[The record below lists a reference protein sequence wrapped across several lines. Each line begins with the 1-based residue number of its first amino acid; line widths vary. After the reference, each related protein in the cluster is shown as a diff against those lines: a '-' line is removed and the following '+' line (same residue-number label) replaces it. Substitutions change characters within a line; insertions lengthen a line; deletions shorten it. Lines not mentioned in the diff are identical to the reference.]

1 MWKWILSVYH
11 AKWNKFMFWLLS
23 TILPKLLPAA
33 APLSCNIMCC
43 VIIWITR
50 SSFIWQGAVCRCAAG
65 CGGNLGPTIARARV
79 TQSRADTRHVLIPR
93 ANHSLA
99 YAYDGW
105 VICISFLFWQGF
117 GLMSIYSGWAGSHQ
131 IHLVLPSSANVSE
144 SQIFPLSARQPL
156 ASSLAS
162 PGTRGRRQGSQIRSL
177 NMPRVSVVFSTCDI
191 GVQHWYTQYL
201 CYLLLLFISEF
212 KNLLSHHIKQMFKTG
227 SLHLQLRCLSAI
239 LFIDRSF

>member
-1 MWKWILSVYH
+1 
-11 AKWNKFMFWLLS
+11 MFWLLS

-79 TQSRADTRHVLIPR
+79 TQSRADTRRVLIPR
-93 ANHSLA
+93 ANHSL
-99 YAYDGW
+99 AYDGW

-117 GLMSIYSGWAGSHQ
+117 GLMSICSGWAGSHQ

-156 ASSLAS
+156 ASSLARDA
-162 PGTRGRRQGSQIRSL
+162 GEKTRFPDKEPQYAT
-177 NMPRVSVVFSTCDI
+177 SVCSVLHLWHRGATLVYAISM
-191 GVQHWYTQYL
+191 
-201 CYLLLLFISEF
+201 LFIIII
-212 KNLLSHHIKQMFKTG
+212 HI
-227 SLHLQLRCLSAI
+227 RI
-239 LFIDRSF
+239 